1 MQQKH
6 AVAISGHAPPAVQIN
21 GCAPTTWHWHHQCRR
36 ILHHS
41 FSDHAR
47 ELQQKSSVPIQFLSN
62 QNILPFLGASCV
74 LFLEK
79 KRTLLWIL
87 LVLVYLWHL
96 LCLLATPSVLVYTR
110 HNYFWFKDQERVFNY
125 LFQRISTVTLIY
137 EREHNLYYME
147 HEWKVLHLI
156 Y

>member
-1 MQQKH
+1 MQLQS
-6 AVAISGHAPPAVQIN
+6 VAMLPLPSKLMVAHQRLGIDTIN
-21 GCAPTTWHWHHQCRR
+21 ADGSYTIHSVTTHVSCSRNLLYPFSSCP
-36 ILHHS
+36 IKTFCHS
-41 FSDHAR
+41 
-47 ELQQKSSVPIQFLSN
+47 LVPLVFY
-62 QNILPFLGASCV
+62 FW
-74 LFLEK
+74 K

-110 HNYFWFKDQERVFNY
+110 HNHIWFKDQERVFSY
-125 LFQRISTVTLIY
+125 LFQHISTVTLIY